1 MFGPVSVDIAAHRD
15 YIVSMSPVNPM
26 FRRKSHE
33 THVRAGIPT
42 GLADDV
48 CWPWTKGQH
57 TQGYGRC
64 WDTRVG
70 KVRYAHRLVYE
81 LLRGPI
87 PDDLDILHSCD
98 NPPCVNPAHLRI
110 GTHRENMIEKVE
122 KGRANFNRG
131 ESAGQAKLTES
142 AVLDIR
148 ARVAAGETQHA
159 LAREYGVSQ
168 VAVCFIVKRKTWKHV

>member
-1 MFGPVSVDIAAHRD
+1 
-15 YIVSMSPVNPM
+15 M

-33 THVRAGIPT
+33 THVRAGIPI
-42 GLADDV
+42 GLPEDA
-48 CWPWTKGQH
+48 CWPWQGAHH

-64 WDTRVG
+64 WDTRIG
-70 KVRYAHRLVYE
+70 KIRYAHRLVYE

-87 PDDLDILHSCD
+87 PDGLDILHSCD

-131 ESAGQAKLTES
+131 EDAGNAKLTS
-142 AVLDIR
+142 NDVRTIR
-148 ARVAAGETQHA
+148 ARAAAGETQHSI
-159 LAREYGVSQ
+159 ARDYPVSQ
-168 VAVCFIVKRKTWKHV
+168 VAICLIVNRRTWKHVV